1 MTPAA
6 PPPGTP
12 HLAARRR
19 MRSTEP
25 INRLVHRVLMIG
37 LTISATLLVAGLVVW
52 GARGGGALP
61 RSVSGPA
68 QALRDVGGLR
78 PVGFFSLGLLAL
90 ILTPFARVAGTIVI
104 FLRERDRR
112 YAVITA
118 AVLAIMIASI
128 FLGRT

>member
-1 MTPAA
+1 MTSA
-6 PPPGTP
+6 PHDPRRPVG
-12 HLAARRR
+12 RRR
-19 MRSTEP
+19 PRPTEP

-52 GARGGGALP
+52 GARGGGSLP
-61 RSVSGPA
+61 NSVTAPT
-68 QALRDVGGLR
+68 QAVRDVGGLR

-90 ILTPFARVAGTIVI
+90 ILTPFARVAGTVII

-128 FLGRT
+128 FLGRA